1 MVRVKLMKNRII
13 IIVLSSIIVI
23 QMIAGIFILRRDRM
37 QGPPLPPFGFM
48 EDRMG
53 MGKHQMM
60 KGNRFGRSFCEPE
73 FMKDKLS
80 LNQNQIDKIT
90 ELNNKFDSEFSGYVK
105 LIEPEK
111 NKLKSMLDSNTND
124 MNAVKAQLK
133 KIEDINVEIHLLRI
147 KQGKEISEI
156 LTPDQMNKLR
166 DERKML
172 FENMQKNR
180 GGMR

>member
-1 MVRVKLMKNRII
+1 MNNRII
-13 IIVLSSIIVI
+13 IIILSSVIVI
-23 QMIAGIFILRRDRM
+23 QMIAGVFILRRDRM
-37 QGPPLPPFGFM
+37 QGPPLPPFGLM
-48 EDRMG
+48 EGRMG
-53 MGKHQMM
+53 MEMGKHHM

-73 FMKDKLS
+73 FMKEKLS

-90 ELNNKFDSEFSGYVK
+90 GLNNKFDSEFSGYVK

-111 NKLKSMLDSNTND
+111 KKLKEMLDSSTSD
-124 MNAVKAQLK
+124 MNAVKLQLK

-156 LTPDQMNKLR
+156 LTPDQMKILHE
-166 DERKML
+166 ERKM
-172 FENMQKNR
+172 FFDKMEQNR